1 MDFFAVCQGASID
14 RISVQYYLNRFMVG
28 GEIVDAMNFVVKGY
42 VFISVISMSKHG
54 FIEFNYLDFV
64 LLSDVE

>member
-1 MDFFAVCQGASID
+1 
-14 RISVQYYLNRFMVG
+14 MVG
-28 GEIVDAMNFVVKGY
+28 GEIVDAINFVVKGY
-42 VFISVISMSKHG
+42 VFINVMSMSKHG